1 LLRRED
7 HPRKLGHGGNEL
19 NPDSGEK
26 RLKRIKQR
34 SVVQLQQHRC
44 NPDGS

>member
-7 HPRKLGHGGNEL
+7 HPRKLGYGGNEL

-26 RLKRIKQR
+26 RPKRIKHG
-34 SVVQLQQHRC
+34 SVVKLQQRHC